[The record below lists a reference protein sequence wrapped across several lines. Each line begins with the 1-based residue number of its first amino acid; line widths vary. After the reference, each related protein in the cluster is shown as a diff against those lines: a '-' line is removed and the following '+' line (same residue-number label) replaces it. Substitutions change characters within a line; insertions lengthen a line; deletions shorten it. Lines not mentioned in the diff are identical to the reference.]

1 MALWQRHA
9 PVMSAQPSRGHDG
22 AWWLRLNLMVL
33 TLGLV
38 VVVVLGSAL
47 WTRLQPA
54 DTTWP
59 QPRAV
64 TGSAIAARPEGHLFY
79 PASKVV
85 SRPLSDEQ
93 NSGFG
98 SSFSSAGAMLFTK
111 DVPDRVYAWYKQWL
125 LAHSWQ
131 LHYSGPGTAG
141 ANKSTKQ
148 YYRGTREVFT
158 AAIDD
163 PILLGGITGG
173 KWSTDRTS
181 LR

>member
-1 MALWQRHA
+1 MIDTAADGHHLACSRRQAEGRERHAVPGIREPSMALWQRHA

-64 TGSAIAARPEGHLFY
+64 TGSEIAARPEGHLFY
-79 PASKVV
+79 
-85 SRPLSDEQ
+85 
-93 NSGFG
+93 
-98 SSFSSAGAMLFTK
+98 
-111 DVPDRVYAWYKQWL
+111 
-125 LAHSWQ
+125 
-131 LHYSGPGTAG
+131 
-141 ANKSTKQ
+141 
-148 YYRGTREVFT
+148 
-158 AAIDD
+158 
-163 PILLGGITGG
+163 
-173 KWSTDRTS
+173 
-181 LR
+181 